1 MKDYQYYKMYYCSI
15 CRHLVRENVRIY
27 SFLTGY
33 EGVLMAMLYNEL
45 VIRDISAVKDR
56 CSGFPIIKM
65 PVLPSDHPAVE
76 LGSYICLLAFRTKF
90 HDNLMDEKG
99 FWVSHY
105 NRFFQSHLE
114 RSFRKKKEKYEKFNI
129 NLEFIQNRQ
138 VELKKMENDSTI
150 YEAKTFLDHWGET
163 FAYIMTRPF
172 EDKISQKRLK
182 SFRIFFAGL
191 GRIINLV
198 DAMEDLHKDNAN
210 NHFNPILR
218 QENSEIPK
226 AEPSLSKWYEKWKT
240 QVLSE
245 RDKLVQILP
254 SLALRESLP
263 IAQNIL
269 THCLDKELKKVFD
282 SMVLKKKQNRHMLF
296 NCKDF

>member
-1 MKDYQYYKMYYCSI
+1 
-15 CRHLVRENVRIY
+15 
-27 SFLTGY
+27 
-33 EGVLMAMLYNEL
+33 
-45 VIRDISAVKDR
+45 
-56 CSGFPIIKM
+56 
-65 PVLPSDHPAVE
+65 
-76 LGSYICLLAFRTKF
+76 
-90 HDNLMDEKG
+90 
-99 FWVSHY
+99 
-105 NRFFQSHLE
+105 
-114 RSFRKKKEKYEKFNI
+114 
-129 NLEFIQNRQ
+129 
-138 VELKKMENDSTI
+138 
-150 YEAKTFLDHWGET
+150 
-163 FAYIMTRPF
+163 
-172 EDKISQKRLK
+172 
-182 SFRIFFAGL
+182 
-191 GRIINLV
+191 
-198 DAMEDLHKDNAN
+198 MEDLHKDNAN